1 MSDVVRNIP
10 ESKFDDAR
18 TLKMSEWTSIWYVVI
33 RGTVAEAIDTVRQN
47 AAVGWAM
54 LMFVEGLVRSE
65 GGVGVLL
72 INMEKHVEWASLW
85 CLVLII
91 LLVGLAQDW
100 LIEQLKKVA
109 CPYAS

>member
-10 ESKFDDAR
+10 ESRYDDAK
-18 TLKMSEWTSIWYVVI
+18 TLKMGEWLSIWYVVV
-33 RGTVAEAIDTVRQN
+33 RGTVAEAIDTVRGN
-47 AAVGWAM
+47 AAMGWAM

-65 GGVGVLL
+65 GGVGVEL

-85 CLVLII
+85 ALVLII
-91 LLVGLAQDW
+91 LMVGLIQDW
-100 LIEQLKKVA
+100 LIGQVRKVA